1 MLASVASNQLTAS
14 RSPVCVDAVTH
25 RPSLSLSQN
34 KCYPREALLRGR
46 VRVSLRGEDGKPLN
60 PNVPTRTAL
69 LRQIAELLPKHPN
82 RLNKPRV
89 QGGLQAEAAA
99 AASAAAAA
107 EDGGSA
113 SKSAAGKKKAAAG
126 KKKR

>member
-1 MLASVASNQLTAS
+1 M
-14 RSPVCVDAVTH
+14 
-25 RPSLSLSQN
+25 
-34 KCYPREALLRGR
+34 
-46 VRVSLRGEDGKPLN
+46 RVSLRGEDGKPLN

-113 SKSAAGKKKAAAG
+113 SKSAAGKKKAVAG